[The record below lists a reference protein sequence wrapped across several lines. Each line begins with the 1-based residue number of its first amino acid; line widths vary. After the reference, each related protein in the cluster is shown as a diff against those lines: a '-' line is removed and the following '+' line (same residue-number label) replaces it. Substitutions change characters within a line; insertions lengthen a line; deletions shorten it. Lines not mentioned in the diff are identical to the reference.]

1 MTANNDTQGRRSNG
15 FGALRLL
22 FASLVIVAHSVE
34 LHDGDNK
41 YEPLF
46 RIFGTLT
53 FGSLAVDAFFLIS
66 GYLIA
71 SSFISAPRDFLEK
84 RVRRIYPGFLVCYLL
99 CVLLVAPLAGARPS
113 ELAPSEWGRI
123 LYRMFM
129 LKAPE
134 VHGAFA
140 GMPVNAINGSTW
152 TISYEFRCY
161 LLAALLGILGLYKRP
176 KTFAVL
182 TGLALLG
189 SVAMHYEPF
198 STWNAAT
205 PAGVESLFG
214 RPLETMQLLAAFM
227 TGTSFMLLRPRWDGR
242 MAAAAG
248 LLALPLL
255 FIRGWSEAAIAVLG
269 GYLLFWCAF
278 RIKQPFFLKLNARD
292 DISYGVYLY
301 AFPLGN
307 LILLVWRDIPVP
319 LLAVLTFAAA
329 AACGWVSWKLV
340 EKPAL
345 SIARA
350 GRRDPAPA
358 REGTIAEGASSS

>member
-1 MTANNDTQGRRSNG
+1 MTANNETQGRRSNG

-34 LHDGDNK
+34 LHDGDNT

-71 SSFISAPRDFLEK
+71 SSFISAPRDYLEK

-99 CVLLVAPLAGARPS
+99 CVLLVAPLAGAKLS
-113 ELAPSEWGRI
+113 GLAPSDWGRI
-123 LYRMFM
+123 FYRMFM

-134 VHGAFA
+134 VPGSFA

-161 LLAALLGILGLYKRP
+161 LLAALFGVVGLYKRP
-176 KTFAVL
+176 KVFVLL
-182 TGLALLG
+182 TGVVLLA
-189 SVAMHYEPF
+189 SVAMHFEPF
-198 STWNAAT
+198 SSWNAAT
-205 PAGVESLFG
+205 PATIESLFG
-214 RPLETMQLLAAFM
+214 KPLETTRLLAAFM

-242 MAAAAG
+242 LAAAAG
-248 LLALPLL
+248 LLTLPLL
-255 FIRGWSEAAIAVLG
+255 FVRGWSEAAIAVLG

-278 RIKQPFFLKLNARD
+278 RIRQPFFLKLNARE

-307 LILLVWRDIPVP
+307 LILLAWRDIPIP
-319 LLAVLTFAAA
+319 LLGVLTFAAA
-329 AACGWVSWKLV
+329 AACGWASWKLI

-350 GRRDPAPA
+350 GRRDPGPA
-358 REGTIAEGASSS
+358 RESTIAESASSS